1 MQCPFYFCNHLD
13 GEERAGYLTFIVFLK
28 AAIAQGSIYCASNVI
43 KLCNIHF
50 QCKVTIDGDK
60 VLQITLNLF
69 WCGLA

>member
-1 MQCPFYFCNHLD
+1 MSS
-13 GEERAGYLTFIVFLK
+13 AIV
-28 AAIAQGSIYCASNVI
+28 IEIICITQGSLYCASNVI

-69 WCGLA
+69 WCGLV